1 MSKRPKQTNN
11 KKKAFTIVE
20 FLLAMTFLAVL
31 LMGIATITMR
41 VINIYRKGLALRAIN
56 AAGRDII
63 NDITR
68 TVSGSPIVESIN
80 TTPSQGNKI
89 VASDIFDAYR
99 TYYNEL
105 TTVYNEKTV
114 QSGGVFCTGS
124 YSYVWNTAPSI
135 KRAREDFNAHKD
147 EMMLI
152 NGKYYKFARIPDTTR
167 SACAHQDNSLNLS
180 SNEITVSDE
189 NSIVSLISDDDS
201 DLALYDFAIMPASQ
215 NNKTGQIFYSGTF
228 IIATMRGGINV
239 LSNGDFCTGTDVMY
253 SSDVEATN
261 QEFNY
266 CAVNKFNF
274 AVRATGQTDNAYQ
287 YGER

>member
-1 MSKRPKQTNN
+1 MSKRPKQANN

-80 TTPSQGNKI
+80 PTPSQGNKI

-99 TYYNEL
+99 AYYNEL

-135 KRAREDFNAHKD
+135 KRAREDFNAHKG

-167 SACAHQDNSLNLS
+167 SACAHRDNSFNLS

>member
-80 TTPSQGNKI
+80 PTPSQGNKI

-99 TYYNEL
+99 AYYNEL

-135 KRAREDFNAHKD
+135 KRAREDFNAHKG

-167 SACAHQDNSLNLS
+167 SACAHQDNSFNLS